1 MERTDN
7 TLPAAS
13 GDEPARVSLEPFQAA
28 TDKARSFYKTNL
40 NFPLSFASPDVL
52 TALLKQQGKDFSP
65 GTMKTVFHCPKIQHK
80 RKKPRAEIAVESPRE
95 TAAKPASSSRAPGL
109 LQGGFM
115 PRQD

>member
-40 NFPLSFASPDVL
+40 NFPLSSASPDVL
-52 TALLKQQGKDFSP
+52 TALFKQQGKDFSP
-65 GTMKTVFHCPKIQHK
+65 GMMKTIFRCPKIQHK